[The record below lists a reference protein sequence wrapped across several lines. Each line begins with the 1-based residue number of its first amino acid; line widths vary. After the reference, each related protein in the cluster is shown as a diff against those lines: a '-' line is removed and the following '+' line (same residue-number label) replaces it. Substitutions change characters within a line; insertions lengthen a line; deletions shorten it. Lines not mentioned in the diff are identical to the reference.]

1 MANIQ
6 VRVDDALKNK
16 AQEIA
21 NDMGIDVATAV
32 RMFLTQM
39 VKVRGLPFQ
48 PVADPF
54 YSDAN
59 QRYLEQAAEDMKQ
72 GVNVVTHGIIED

>member
-6 VRVDDALKNK
+6 VRVDDALKK
-16 AQEIA
+16 DAQA
-21 NDMGIDVATAV
+21 VAHAMGIDVATAV

-39 VKVRGLPFQ
+39 VKVKGLPFQ

-54 YSDAN
+54 YSEAN
-59 QRYLEQAAEDMKQ
+59 QRYLKRAAEEMKQ
-72 GVNVVTHGIIED
+72 GKVVYHDIIEE